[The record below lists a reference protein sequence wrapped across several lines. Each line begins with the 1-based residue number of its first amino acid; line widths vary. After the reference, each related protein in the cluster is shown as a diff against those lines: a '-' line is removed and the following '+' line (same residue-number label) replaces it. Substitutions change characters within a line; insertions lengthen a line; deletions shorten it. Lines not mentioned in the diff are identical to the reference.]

1 MPAETIIKLR
11 RGTAAEWT
19 SANPVLA
26 AGEMGVESNTN
37 KSKFGDGTT
46 AWNLLPYSLSA
57 QAGDAPNSL
66 KLLGTHEV
74 FFGGSYQGSATV
86 GIRSI
91 SYDVSLPENQLL
103 FVGDVTVSDITPGSS
118 VPNFTSVSGAFS
130 FGIGDVQESSDPGG
144 NAAVAPFNFESPTS
158 GKYALSASGSGF
170 YLTPVGQEPLD
181 QMQVRFSITGTG
193 FWSFNGRYFLRV
205 YEVYR
210 G

>member
-1 MPAETIIKLR
+1 
-11 RGTAAEWT
+11 
-19 SANPVLA
+19 
-26 AGEMGVESNTN
+26 MGVESNTN

-74 FFGGSYQGSATV
+74 FFSGSYEDNAYV
-86 GIRSI
+86 GVRTIG
-91 SYDVSLPENQLL
+91 YNVSEPENQLL
-103 FVGDVTVSDITPGSS
+103 FVADVSISDVTPGSS
-118 VPNFTSVSGAFS
+118 VSNFTAVSGGFS
-130 FGIGDVQESSDPGG
+130 LKVGNVFDPGG
-144 NAAVAPFNFESPTS
+144 SSGSGDPGGYPATASFNFQSPTS
-158 GKYALSASGSGF
+158 GKYALAASGSGF
-170 YLTPVGQEPLD
+170 YLGPVGEEQLEE
-181 QMQVRFSITGTG
+181 MGIRFAVSRSG